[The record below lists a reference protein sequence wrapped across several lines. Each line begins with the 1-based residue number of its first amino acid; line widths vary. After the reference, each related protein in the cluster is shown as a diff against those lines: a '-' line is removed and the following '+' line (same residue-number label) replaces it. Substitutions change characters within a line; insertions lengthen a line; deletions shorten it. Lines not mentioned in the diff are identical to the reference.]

1 MAPDTVSF
9 RITRHTEDLAQTTRA
24 LSQRLVRIEQ
34 KLEALELQLLR
45 LEEHATQSEQ
55 SDPQELASLDN
66 VERLLHDCRALLSL
80 EADAEAGRDGDRL
93 EAAAGEQ
100 ELAAA

>member
-45 LEEHATQSEQ
+45 LEEHATESEQ

-80 EADAEAGRDGDRL
+80 DAEATASTEDGSL
-93 EAAAGEQ
+93 SVAGDDP
-100 ELAAA
+100 ELAVA

>member
-1 MAPDTVSF
+1 M
-9 RITRHTEDLAQTTRA
+9 
-24 LSQRLVRIEQ
+24 RIEQ

-80 EADAEAGRDGDRL
+80 EGDAAVEEADAGDD
-93 EAAAGEQ
+93 Q
-100 ELAAA
+100 DLAAA

>member
-80 EADAEAGRDGDRL
+80 DGDAADESPEAEAGGD
-93 EAAAGEQ
+93 Q